1 MTIPRACSSAASW
14 VGSFSKRSGSA
25 FFILLT
31 YLLTNIFNIIGS
43 SKKDRLANFDPSFY
57 SIYYTDLVSLKS
69 ERALRR
75 HYVVFGVKEGRLKN
89 QEEAMKFY
97 EAKFGVVLPEDF
109 DPAAYRSFNKDLASQ
124 FTQDW
129 QFKLHYIQY
138 GRRERRKYK
147 LAGATRYVY
156 TYELLAADGSV
167 PARRPTDETDFALEI
182 PFRFEAQFS
191 QSRPIAAFVHCFYPD
206 VLPLILQ
213 RLQNIPGDVDLYLST
228 NVEEKK
234 AEIAELTASW
244 RKGRVEI
251 RIFPNRGRD
260 IAPKFVGFKDVYSRH
275 DLFVHLHTKKSSHA
289 GDILSGWRDYLL
301 DNLLGSPEIVR
312 SNLSLFD
319 DPKIGVVFP
328 QHFFKVRTM
337 LNWGFDYDMARA
349 LLAPMGVSLNK
360 NLTLEFPSGSMFWGR
375 TDALNP
381 LLESKLQFLD
391 FPEEAGQIDGTIA
404 HAIERSLLMI
414 VESRGYEWL
423 KVVQRDLYPLA
434 QTILSVTGLD
444 DIAKHRSRVFQ
455 PCLSRADAISCTE
468 RLGIP
473 ETKALLSYPSRNERP
488 RINILVP
495 SVNPAEMYGG
505 ISTALKLFDL
515 ISAALGESFD
525 RRIIVTDS
533 RISPEAYEI
542 HSTYSPVPCFQSLDA
557 EPMQIVDGTG
567 AVGRLNLR
575 AGDIFLATAWWTA
588 RRAIEL
594 GRDQKRYFGKNP
606 AFIYFIQ
613 DDEPFFYGWS
623 SKWALAESTYHLPGE
638 TIAVINSEELYSD
651 MTKRY
656 RFKSVFCHPYKM
668 NADISNALKNRPR
681 ERMILVYARPHAARN
696 AFELIC
702 ESLQEWQ
709 QRDPMRARHWR
720 IICLG
725 QQFDE
730 EMTYPVQNVSVV
742 GKASL
747 EEYGDY
753 LSRASVGISMMVS
766 PHPSYPPLEMAEAGV
781 MTITNRYGR
790 KDLRR
795 RFPQIISLDYLE
807 PMLLADAI
815 ETAVGQAEQNIGKFV
830 PRRTSKQRLWGK
842 QPTLDVARLVSA
854 VRAELGDDV
863 GGWGRLFR

>member
-1 MTIPRACSSAASW
+1 MM
-14 VGSFSKRSGSA
+14 
-25 FFILLT
+25 
-31 YLLTNIFNIIGS
+31 LTNIFNIIGGP
-43 SKKDRLANFDPSFY
+43 KKEQLANFDPSFY
-57 SIYYTDLVSLKS
+57 SIYYPDLASLKS
-69 ERALRR
+69 ERTLRR
-75 HYVVFGVKEGRLKN
+75 HYVIFGVNEGRLKN
-89 QEEAMKFY
+89 QEEAMNFY
-97 EAKFGVVLPEDF
+97 EAKFGVALPEDF
-109 DPAAYRSFNKDLASQ
+109 DLAAYRSFNKDLASQ

-138 GRRERRKYK
+138 GRRERRKFK
-147 LAGATRYVY
+147 LDGATRYVHS
-156 TYELLAADGSV
+156 YELLAPDGSV

-182 PFRFEAQFS
+182 PFRFEAQVS

-213 RLQNIPGDVDLYLST
+213 RLENIPGGVDLYLST

-234 AEIAELTASW
+234 AEVEELTASW

-275 DLFVHLHTKKSSHA
+275 DLFVHLHTKKSPHA

-328 QHFFKVRTM
+328 QHFFNVRSM

-349 LLAPMGVSLNK
+349 LVAPMGVSLNK

-381 LLESKLQFLD
+381 LLESKLQFSD
-391 FPEEAGQIDGTIA
+391 FPEETGQIDGTIA

-434 QTILSVTGLD
+434 QTILSVAGPD

-468 RLGIP
+468 RLGMP
-473 ETKALLSYPSRNERP
+473 ETKPLLSYPSRNERP

-495 SVNPAEMYGG
+495 SVNPAEIYGG

-542 HSTYSPVPCFQSLDA
+542 HSAYSPVPFFQSLDA
-557 EPMQIVDGTG
+557 EPMQIVDGTDR

-588 RRAIEL
+588 RHAVEF
-594 GRDQKRYFGKNP
+594 GRDQKRYFRKKP

-613 DDEPFFYGWS
+613 DDEPYFYGWS

-656 RFKSVFCHPYKM
+656 RFKSVFCYPYKM
-668 NADISNALKNRPR
+668 NANISNALKNHPR
-681 ERMILVYARPHAARN
+681 ERIILVYARPHATRN

-709 QRDPMRARHWR
+709 QREPMRARHWR

-742 GKASL
+742 GKVSL
-747 EEYGDY
+747 EEYADY
-753 LSRASVGISMMVS
+753 LSRASVGVSLMLS

-781 MTITNRYGR
+781 TTITNRYGG
-790 KDLRR
+790 KDLRQ
-795 RFPQIISLDYLE
+795 RFPEIISLDYLE
-807 PMLLADAI
+807 PMSLADAI
-815 ETAVGQAEQNIGKFV
+815 ETAVGQAERNIGRIV
-830 PRRTSKQRLWGK
+830 PRRTPK
-842 QPTLDVARLVSA
+842 QPFWRKPPPLDVGRIASA
-854 VRAELGDDV
+854 VRAELGD
-863 GGWGRLFR
+863 GRGRKTLLFW